1 MGYSHPSLLK
11 RTQRPR
17 LSQRTTATTIGKRDS
32 IQDCLGDNGTLANTW
47 ETNLYL
53 LVLCGT
59 QDIESRIWTE
69 NTRQTKHLFQSI
81 CSIQLIPYLFDENWN
96 GIDCSPDQWRYT
108 DVSEKNV
115 LPCSSIQFNNQI
127 TLESQDLG
135 LTMFMWSSIQ
145 AMHLPIPMNIFNS
158 IHYGSDDLYHT
169 FPSSTSH
176 HLSFPILS
184 FIFCT
189 VLTGKSNVV
198 T

>member
-32 IQDCLGDNGTLANTW
+32 IQDCLWDNGTLANTW

-108 DVSEKNV
+108 DVSEKKMDWLAAV
-115 LPCSSIQFNNQI
+115 NN
-127 TLESQDLG
+127 
-135 LTMFMWSSIQ
+135 LTPTFQ
-145 AMHLPIPMNIFNS
+145 AVPSPIL
-158 IHYGSDDLYHT
+158 YGSDDHT
-169 FPSSTSH
+169 FLSFISH
-176 HLSFPILS
+176 YLSFPILS
-184 FIFCT
+184 VLLCT
-189 VLTGKSNVV
+189 VLTGMSNVV
-198 T
+198 TYMYIQHTVYTTFADLYVKSGLH